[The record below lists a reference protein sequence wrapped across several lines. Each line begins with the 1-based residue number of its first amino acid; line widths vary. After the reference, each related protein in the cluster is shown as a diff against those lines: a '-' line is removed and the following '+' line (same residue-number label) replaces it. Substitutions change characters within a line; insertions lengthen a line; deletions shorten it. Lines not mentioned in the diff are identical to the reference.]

1 LYNLKG
7 QVDNPST
14 EFCSINQFIRDAH
27 LLTICRAKLRSEGTL
42 WWFSACMLVMACVV
56 VTVCAGATSTLQKLE
71 VLSVHVHIKSVHR
84 IKMISV
90 DSRYSKR
97 KLIDIYVAFL
107 VRSLTSFIVIFWHHP
122 WFIFTEIYLLKKPSL
137 IYLHGDIF
145 IKKTTMDSSI
155 LGAVRPRLAF

>member
-1 LYNLKG
+1 MRHETKPFQRNKSNMCNEIMLLDCIIWKDKLTTLAQNFVL
-7 QVDNPST
+7 
-14 EFCSINQFIRDAH
+14 SISLRDAH
-27 LLTICRAKLRSEGTL
+27 LLTICRAKLEGTL

-122 WFIFTEIYLLKKPSL
+122 WFIFTEIYLL
-137 IYLHGDIF
+137 
-145 IKKTTMDSSI
+145 
-155 LGAVRPRLAF
+155 